1 MPHLSPKGPL
11 LLGHCRAL
19 ALCSGLIFSLRN
31 RLGLDDRSGVVVYN
45 HLEELAIFHRVNG
58 ELQFPFLHLELGGNW
73 LAVTRARRQTTLE
86 GHPSAPTAFASA
98 PWLPSSSWA
107 ARVAPQHT
115 AARARTGTRHVIVF
129 M

>member
-19 ALCSGLIFSLRN
+19 ALCSGLILALSN
-31 RLGLDDRSGVVVYN
+31 RLGLDDRTGVVVYN

-73 LAVTRARRQTTLE
+73 LDVTRARRQTT
-86 GHPSAPTAFASA
+86 FFF
-98 PWLPSSSWA
+98 SS
-107 ARVAPQHT
+107 RRRHT
-115 AARARTGTRHVIVF
+115 RCSRDWSSDVCSSD
-129 M
+129 